1 MRSLPPLSQS
11 CLAVRFT
18 DSQIAEVRNI
28 KGSEGCL
35 PPLHSPLLTSPCQL
49 PDTIRALKSDL
60 PFLLD
65 PPPTPFVQ
73 IVFFFF
79 NFQFGLSSNT
89 NDFEHAVDKK
99 LRIKMDEWGKVDKER
114 DTGQQSWQFDEWGA
128 KSRGNQPVRANSS
141 SYRAEKQCEM
151 VSDLFLG
158 LP

>member
-35 PPLHSPLLTSPCQL
+35 PPLHSPLLTSPCQ
-49 PDTIRALKSDL
+49 PDTIRVLESDL

-73 IVFFFF
+73 IVFFFSIL
-79 NFQFGLSSNT
+79 NLGCPAIQMILNMLLTKS
-89 NDFEHAVDKK
+89 
-99 LRIKMDEWGKVDKER
+99 WGSKWMNEEKWTR
-114 DTGQQSWQFDEWGA
+114 KGTLDTGQGSWQFDEWGA
-128 KSRGNQPVRANSS
+128 KSRGS
-141 SYRAEKQCEM
+141 QCGPIPLLTEQKNN
-151 VSDLFLG
+151 VKWSRTCF
-158 LP
+158 